1 MENQLLELPW
11 GGAVLEIEDVVASS
25 NMACMAAVGNH
36 LAANGNPA
44 CLGASLKLNIAS
56 GLLGADGQNVLS
68 LVGEDLKRKG
78 GLKPQ
83 LPNMVEEN
91 VVAVAIEQGHV
102 KHNIVQVK

>member
-11 GGAVLEIEDVVASS
+11 GGIVLENVIATL

-44 CLGASLKLNIAS
+44 CLWASLKLNIAS

-83 LPNMVEEN
+83 LPNMVEGN
-91 VVAVAIEQGHV
+91 VEAIAIEQGHV
-102 KHNIVQVK
+102 KPNIVQVK

>member
-1 MENQLLELPW
+1 MSYKLTFSQYK
-11 GGAVLEIEDVVASS
+11 EILIFFQ
-25 NMACMAAVGNH
+25 C
-36 LAANGNPA
+36 
-44 CLGASLKLNIAS
+44 IAS

-83 LPNMVEEN
+83 LPNMVEGN
-91 VVAVAIEQGHV
+91 VMAVAIEQGRV

>member
-1 MENQLLELPW
+1 MFIYFFQ
-11 GGAVLEIEDVVASS
+11 
-25 NMACMAAVGNH
+25 
-36 LAANGNPA
+36 
-44 CLGASLKLNIAS
+44 NIAS

-83 LPNMVEEN
+83 LPNMVEGI